1 MMGVGLLLVLG
12 LGWALVYQPLQASQQ
27 RDRTRIA
34 FLSTQISRMQQ
45 QAQEVTQIRTTA
57 PVAANANTSVA
68 DVAGLQAIFGPI
80 ATVALQSK
88 PTGIVFTVSI
98 TAQPY
103 ANVADRLE
111 QATARYRIRVAAIAL
126 SRSSP
131 RSTAVSGEIVLV
143 DA

>member
-1 MMGVGLLLVLG
+1 
-12 LGWALVYQPLQASQQ
+12 
-27 RDRTRIA
+27 
-34 FLSTQISRMQQ
+34 
-45 QAQEVTQIRTTA
+45 
-57 PVAANANTSVA
+57 
-68 DVAGLQAIFGPI
+68 
-80 ATVALQSK
+80 
-88 PTGIVFTVSI
+88 VFTVSI

-111 QATARYRIRVAAIAL
+111 QATARYRIRVAAITL